1 MSSTI
6 AVPVAAKRRR
16 VWAPAN
22 ALIGGGLL
30 VVLIALALWLVLK
43 PAVVKVAEVTAK

>member
-30 VVLIALALWLVLK
+30 VVLIALALMGLDRK
-43 PAVVKVAEVTAK
+43 SVV